1 MINSSEQYKAAI
13 VGESRRIHI
22 KAVVDISDPDMT
34 FSGAESSGA
43 ANFSQSAQLYDR
55 VMELT
60 PYATLEPRR
69 WVLNGKFRLIPSDG
83 TADQVG
89 FVGDVLSGEDGSFSP
104 AVWVEERFSNVSILQ
119 ACSIYFP
126 GDDWDGVPDTFSVEI
141 RQGGTAYY
149 TEEFTGNRDKSVSL
163 SGFTVNNPD
172 AIRVTVSKWSLPG
185 RRMRVAEI
193 LPGAYEE
200 WTEKMLTE
208 FSTTQQADFSCITL
222 PYGTMDLSLNN
233 VEKRFEPRKKNGLFA
248 SIEERQGIEMRIG
261 VAFPSGGEEYKK
273 VGVYYQYGDGWK
285 TSNNDMSIDWSLVDI
300 VGLVAERTYL
310 PPVTL
315 PTTLDGWIA
324 SVVAQLG
331 NNFKSRY
338 HVDPAYAAKSVTA
351 RDKAAVTGKKCG
363 DILRWACMATG
374 TFPRADAET
383 GDLTAE
389 PLWSQGN
396 KTQLTAL
403 VDYPTMKAN
412 KSVASLIFSLSDGT
426 QYVVSGNSTSSEKT
440 INIEN
445 PFIHTSAEALTAA
458 RLILSCYGGNLI
470 ETTGRGDPSGEI
482 GDVDTIWL
490 DESQATT
497 ARRMMQTFRIQDGA
511 LQGCQSRLLQA
522 DGSFLFQARAVI
534 TKSGSWTAP
543 AGVTSLRIIVV
554 GGGQGGYAGEPG
566 NWDTEGTRG
575 SPGSGGK
582 IYAETITVMPGQTF
596 AVTIGTGGVGGV
608 AHGRWEVVEQGHLDG
623 EKVWGW
629 VDEYKDPPTLGTA
642 TTFGQYSSEAGQTY
656 EMGYTDVASGDSF
669 GRAGVASPAP
679 GTGDGGQGGQGG
691 VKGNRYLAV
700 PGDKWGQ
707 PEIWETINDPAL
719 GLTGAQGASGCVVIY
734 WDKEGQ

>member
-1 MINSSEQYKAAI
+1 MINATEEYRVAI
-13 VGESRRIHI
+13 VGASRRTHI

-34 FSGAESSGA
+34 FSGVESSGA
-43 ANFSQSAQLYDR
+43 ADFSQPSQLYDR
-55 VMELT
+55 VMDLT
-60 PYATLEPRR
+60 PYATLEPNR
-69 WVLNGKFRLIPSDG
+69 WVLNGKFHLIPAEG
-83 TADQVG
+83 AADQVG
-89 FVGDVLSGEDGSFSP
+89 FVGDVLSGEDGSFST
-104 AVWVEERFSNVSILQ
+104 AVWVEERFSNLSILQ
-119 ACSIYFP
+119 ACSIHFP
-126 GDDWDGVPDTFSVEI
+126 GDAWDGVPDTFTVEVK
-141 RQGGTAYY
+141 QGGTAYY
-149 TEEFTGNRDKSVSL
+149 TKEFIGNRTRAVSL

-193 LPGAYEE
+193 LPGVYEE
-200 WTEKMLTE
+200 WTEKMLVE
-208 FSTTQQADFSCITL
+208 FSSTQQADFSCITL
-222 PYGTMDLSLNN
+222 PYGTMSLSLNN
-233 VEKRFEPRKKNGLFA
+233 IDKRFEPRKKDGLFA
-248 SIEERQGIEMRIG
+248 SIEDRQGIETLIG
-261 VAFPSGGEEYKK
+261 VKLPSGGVEYKK

-331 NNFKSRY
+331 DNFKSRY

-363 DILRWACMATG
+363 DILRWACMVTG

-383 GDLTAE
+383 GYLTAE

-396 KTQLTAL
+396 KTLLTAL
-403 VDYPTMKAN
+403 ADYPTMKAN
-412 KSVASLIFSLSDGT
+412 KSVASLIFTLADGT

-445 PFIHTSAEALTAA
+445 PFIHTSAQALTAA

-490 DESQATT
+490 DESRATT
-497 ARRMMQTFRIQDGA
+497 ARRMMQTFKIQDGA

-522 DGSFLFQARAVI
+522 DGSFLFQERAVL

-543 AGVTSLRIIVV
+543 AGVTALRLILV
-554 GGGQGGYAGEPG
+554 GKGE
-566 NWDTEGTRG
+566 D
-575 SPGSGGK
+575 
-582 IYAETITVMPGQTF
+582 
-596 AVTIGTGGVGGV
+596 
-608 AHGRWEVVEQGHLDG
+608 
-623 EKVWGW
+623 
-629 VDEYKDPPTLGTA
+629 GTA
-642 TTFGQYSSEAGQTY
+642 GTDGTWDEAGADGVDGIGGLVWAGTVSINPQQSFSVQIGDDAVFGQYSSANGSRFPF
-656 EMGYTDVASGDSF
+656 GYTDIASGDSF
-669 GRAGVASPAP
+669 ARTGVQKPVP
-679 GTGDGGQGGQGG
+679 GSGDGGAKGLGGI
-691 VKGNRYLAV
+691 KGNRHREPSYDSEGNPV
-700 PGDKWGQ
+700 GSHWEIDNYPGEGTAGQ
-707 PEIWETINDPAL
+707 A
-719 GLTGAQGASGCVVIY
+719 GVSGCVVIY
-734 WDKEGQ
+734 WDKEGA